1 LRFLDTT
8 NLSTHSRWSGSNGE
22 PAAWKYSRQ
31 QEIQQACVLAGDAQS
46 GMEVRCMELYQTSV
60 SK

>member
-1 LRFLDTT
+1 MQD
-8 NLSTHSRWSGSNGE
+8 GAAPME

-46 GMEVRCMELYQTSV
+46 GMEFRCMELYRTSV